1 MRYSYKKTIEKKHP
15 EPILN
20 EKGKDQRFNNNPKG
34 CGAKKGDRTVA
45 IEKHGRGGKKIV
57 GTPRQI
63 KAQKLFL
70 DMIQGKPSAPKT
82 WGQIMEKAGYSSK
95 TRPYH
100 LIHSDC
106 FQELLQV
113 MPDQEIVM
121 KWFQWAMDDDP
132 EVRGHAL
139 RAGENVMKL
148 KSRFPDKVVSVKRV
162 GQKISDL
169 FVDAEEAQIDEK
181 ES

>member
-1 MRYSYKKTIEKKHP
+1 MTYSYKDTVSKEHP

-20 EKGKDQRFNNNPKG
+20 ENGKDQRFNNNPKG
-34 CGAKKGDRTVA
+34 CQVEKGERA
-45 IEKHGRGGKKIV
+45 ISIEKYGRGGRKLK
-57 GTPRQI
+57 GTPKQI

-70 DMIQGKPSAPKT
+70 DMVQGKPGSPKT
-82 WGQIMEKAGYSSK
+82 WGEIMKKAGYANS

-100 LIHSDC
+100 LLKSDC
-106 FQELLQV
+106 FQELMQV
-113 MPDQEIVM
+113 MPDTEIAM
-121 KWFQWAMDDDP
+121 KWFQWALDDDP
-132 EVRGHAL
+132 DVRGHAL

-148 KSRFPDKVVSVKRV
+148 KSRFPDKKISVKGVER
-162 GQKISDL
+162 KISDL